1 MKKFPGEGAAVLTG
15 TIGSVVLAD
24 GDRRARE
31 ATAAALNRAG
41 YETIEV
47 GSGADALRAAEERDV
62 RLVLLEVE
70 LPDMTGYEVCHE
82 LRQSGREDLAIF
94 FVSGIR
100 TEPLDRVAGLLLGA
114 DDFIVKPFDASE
126 LIARVRRYIARRP
139 SLRPNGGRETPP
151 SLTDREYEVL
161 SMLAGGARPKEVA
174 QRLSISPKT
183 VGTHIQN
190 LLGKFGVHS
199 RAELV
204 ARAYMLGLV
213 AHAGAVGREEPTPF

>member
-1 MKKFPGEGAAVLTG
+1 
-15 TIGSVVLAD
+15 VVLAD

-41 YETIEV
+41 YATIEV
-47 GSGADALRAAEERDV
+47 GTGAEALRAVEERDV
-62 RLVLLEVE
+62 RLVLLEVD

-82 LRQSGREDLAIF
+82 LRQVGRGDLAIF
-94 FVSGIR
+94 FVSDIR

-114 DDFIVKPFDASE
+114 DDFIVKPFDANE
-126 LIARVRRYIARRP
+126 LIARVRRSIARRP
-139 SLRPNGGRETPP
+139 SPRPAGGRATGP
-151 SLTDREYEVL
+151 SLTQREYEVL
-161 SMLAGGARPKEVA
+161 SLLAEGTRPKEVA

-190 LLGKFGVHS
+190 LLGKVGVHS

-213 AHAGAVGREEPTPF
+213 AHAGAVAREDPTPL

>member
-1 MKKFPGEGAAVLTG
+1 M
-15 TIGSVVLAD
+15 LAD

-47 GSGADALRAAEERDV
+47 SSGADALRAAEERDV

-82 LRQSGREDLAIF
+82 LRQHGREDLAIF

-114 DDFIVKPFDASE
+114 DDFIVKPFDANE
-126 LIARVRRYIARRP
+126 LIARVRRYISRRP
-139 SLRPNGGRETPP
+139 SPRPNGGRTTHP

-161 SMLAGGARPKEVA
+161 SLLAGGARPKEVA

-190 LLGKFGVHS
+190 LLGKVGVHS

-213 AHAGAVGREEPTPF
+213 GQAGVVAREEPTPF